1 MSETTDSFTLPAFEE
16 MYPESPVSSDT
27 LDQMLSV
34 AFDPATEDPGADLI
48 PDPDSMLVDV
58 DLSDTAASDYD
69 GPVDLGDL
77 IDDGIPDLAP
87 ASDAS
92 DPAASEAHTDDGPV
106 LSYGEGDAVDQS
118 EEPALTYGSPDVEL
132 EPELTFGDGDALESS
147 SYEDSYSEDASEF
160 GDDYSSDDPL
170 AGF

>member
-16 MYPESPVSSDT
+16 MYPESPISSDT

-58 DLSDTAASDYD
+58 DLSDNAASDYD

-87 ASDAS
+87 PSEASDTEASDAS
-92 DPAASEAHTDDGPV
+92 ADDSPV
-106 LSYGEGDAVDQS
+106 LSYGEADAVDQ
-118 EEPALTYGSPDVEL
+118 EPALTYGSGDVEL

-147 SYEDSYSEDASEF
+147 SYEDGYSEDASGF